1 MKIVLVKIPFLLLL
15 LPTLLH
21 AQTMFPK
28 DFVFGV
34 ANAPGQVEDELNDV
48 WLKWGQQGNIRS
60 WKVTT
65 DPERRL
71 EFWTKPEAEL
81 DLARDLGVQSFRM
94 GVDWGRIMPTSTTF
108 DVKAIEHY
116 RTIIK
121 AVKARGMKVMLTL
134 MHHSVP
140 VWVQEQNGWHE
151 EKTKTAFVEFSKRM
165 IEEFNA
171 DVDWWITFNE
181 GNVYIVN
188 AYIVGMWPPGEK
200 SSPLALFALG
210 PIRGSGVV
218 AMDYMTDAHNEIYD
232 WAHQKFPPIKIG
244 LAHNMAHYTAVGWLD
259 KIAAGFADRMMNWR
273 MPEKVRGKMD
283 FFGFNYYGAEWIKG
297 QGIDLGLDV
306 EYSESGRAI
315 DVAGLLGLLRE
326 IHQRFP
332 KLPVIITENGIADVN
347 DDIRGAYHVE
357 HLQAVSQ
364 ALSEG
369 VPVQGYYVWS
379 LTDNLEWS
387 DGYCPKFGLSAVD
400 RITFERKPRASFKT
414 YQGIIKD
421 HAISAEL
428 RSQEW
433 AKVLALQGKDR
444 PFCRDA
450 DGVTA
455 FDEAKTRPY
464 SRHDWRLPQAQR
476 L

>member
-1 MKIVLVKIPFLLLL
+1 MKTLLLLL

-48 WLKWGQQGNIRS
+48 WLKWGQQGNVRG
-60 WKVTT
+60 WQVTAH
-65 DPERRL
+65 PERRL

-81 DLARDLGVQSFRM
+81 DLARELGVQSFRM
-94 GVDWGRIMPTSTTF
+94 GVDWGRVMPTATTF
-108 DVKAIEHY
+108 DEKAIEHY
-116 RTIIK
+116 RTILQ
-121 AVKARGMKVMLTL
+121 AVRARGMKVMLTL

-140 VWVQEQNGWHE
+140 AWVQAQNGWHE
-151 EKTKTAFVEFSKRM
+151 EKTKTAFVAFSKRM
-165 IEEFNA
+165 IEEFHT

-181 GNVYIVN
+181 GNVFVVN
-188 AYIVGMWPPGEK
+188 AYMLGIWPPGEK
-200 SSPLALFALG
+200 SSPLSLFALG
-210 PIRGSGVV
+210 PIRGAGIK
-218 AMDYMTDAHNEIYD
+218 AMDSMIEVHNEVYD
-232 WAHQKFPPIKIG
+232 WAHQKFPAIKIG
-244 LAHNMAHYTAVGWLD
+244 LAHNMAHYTAEGWFD
-259 KIAAGFADRMMNWR
+259 QVKASFADRLMNWR
-273 MPEKVRGKMD
+273 MPERARGKLD

-297 QGIDLGLDV
+297 TSIDLGRAD

-332 KLPVIITENGIADVN
+332 KLPVIVTENGIADVN
-347 DDIRGAYHVE
+347 DGIRGAYHVE
-357 HLQAVSQ
+357 HLLAVSQ

-369 VPVQGYYVWS
+369 VPVEGYYVWS

-387 DGYCPKFGLSAVD
+387 DGYCPKFGLTAVD
-400 RITFERKPRASFKT
+400 RTTFQRIPRGSFKL
-414 YQGIIKD
+414 YQGIIQSRT
-421 HAISAEL
+421 ITPEL
-428 RSQEW
+428 RAQEW
-433 AKVLALQGKDR
+433 SKVSALQGQPR

-455 FDEAKTRPY
+455 YDEAKSKPY
-464 SRHDWRLPQAQR
+464 SRFDWRLKP
-476 L
+476 